1 MRRLIVIFGIAL
13 MVFAFVILTIFII
26 APSVVSSLDDA
37 PLIKGI
43 MQTAVCRS
51 NEELTAGYSTFRTPG
66 TTRTSIG
73 YNCVDKQQNA
83 RNVND
88 QVLQIGGIGYLVP
101 FLVGLFMALLGRP
114 DDKKQTNGPSAAA
127 GSDLADRT
135 AHADRIEAILEA
147 RQKSSGSTISN
158 PGGHV
163 HSQAKDQPNHLP
175 LAQRLEELKQAFNEG
190 LITEAEYTAK
200 RKDLLNQS

>member
-26 APSVVSSLDDA
+26 APSVITPLDNA
-37 PLIKGI
+37 PLLRGI
-43 MQTAVCRS
+43 MQMAVCRS

-101 FLVGLFMALLGRP
+101 FLVGLFMALLGRQ
-114 DDKKQTNGPSAAA
+114 DAKKQPNSPSATA
-127 GSDLADRT
+127 GSDLA
-135 AHADRIEAILEA
+135 
-147 RQKSSGSTISN
+147 N
-158 PGGHV
+158 
-163 HSQAKDQPNHLP
+163 
-175 LAQRLEELKQAFNEG
+175 
-190 LITEAEYTAK
+190 
-200 RKDLLNQS
+200 